1 MKVALGQS
9 GRADDTQRW
18 IGVALAIHYI
28 LVCVIKIDQGRG
40 DEIWWLCH
48 ATLALAAAGFTLRSG
63 TLMGMA
69 FLGVLVPHTL
79 WLTDAA
85 AGAVLGVQCAGVTT
99 YLRGAD
105 ATTWLSTFHH
115 FYLLPLLW
123 MHRKRLLCRPAE
135 TLFGMALV
143 YLLLTAVS
151 RLALPEQGNVNYA
164 HALFP
169 ALEWQPLNALNASPW
184 WLYLAVLNT
193 AALGLFFLPAM
204 VVLGVPSKTR
214 PRRRRVPALSP
225 SRG

>member
-1 MKVALGQS
+1 MNAAQENA
-9 GRADDTQRW
+9 GRGIWTGRW
-18 IGVALAIHYI
+18 IGIALTIHYI

-48 ATLALAAAGFTLRSG
+48 ATLALAAAGFMLRSG
-63 TLMGMA
+63 TLLGMA

-99 YLRGAD
+99 YLRHAD
-105 ATTWLSTFHH
+105 AATWLSTCHH

-151 RLALPEQGNVNYA
+151 RLALPAQGNVNYA
-164 HALFP
+164 HAFFP

-184 WLYLAVLNT
+184 WLYLAALNT

-204 VVLGVPSKTR
+204 VVLGVPSKTS
-214 PRRRRVPALSP
+214 PRRLGVPALSP